1 MVYTIEGAARMKKK
15 KKKRKEQLKYRKF
28 SSVLT
33 LGKS

>member
-1 MVYTIEGAARMKKK
+1 MVYTIEGAARMKK